1 MEHTIQLVGRV
12 KSFVDAL
19 PMDSVANLSGNDLR
33 VYLYCWID
41 PERGEGGHVHYA
53 PCDIAGTPQAPVHD
67 GEFSFPLRIRDK
79 DPDLLKVLC
88 CMRMKD
94 EESRNTK
101 NYTLAVSATQLDRL
115 VTGEEQ
121 AFTMYDQFNPS
132 NYTEVC
138 MRVSEPVPLGIT
150 FTRSALW
157 DIESDFKSVAT
168 DISNNIMSNIVLNR
182 MQTTEGGE
190 VFTAGLTR
198 YRLPAP
204 LLFVSLFLGTPAYAL
219 MMMTAG
225 SSEGPSSP
233 RPARRRFPRSSRITP
248 S

>member
-19 PMDSVANLSGNDLR
+19 PMNSIADLSGSNLR

-53 PCDIAGTPQAPVHD
+53 PCDIAGNPQAPVHD
-67 GEFSFPLRIRDK
+67 GEFSIPLRIRDK

-115 VTGEEQ
+115 VAGEEQ
-121 AFTMYDQFNPS
+121 AFTMYDQFNPA
-132 NYTEVC
+132 NYTEVR
-138 MRVSEPVPLGIT
+138 MGVANPPPQGIT

-157 DIESDFKSVAT
+157 DIEGDFKSVAT
-168 DISNNIMSNIVLNR
+168 DISNNIMSNIVTNH
-182 MQTTEGGE
+182 MQSTEGCDL
-190 VFTAGLTR
+190 FTAGLTR
-198 YRLPAP
+198 YVPTP
-204 LLFVSLFLGTPAYAL
+204 LVFLSLFLGTPAYTL
-219 MMMTAG
+219 MTAG
-225 SSEGPSSP
+225 SLGGPSSTR
-233 RPARRRFPRSSRITP
+233 RPAPRIFPRSSRITP

>member
-12 KSFVDAL
+12 KSFVDTL
-19 PMDSVANLSGNDLR
+19 PLDSIADLSGNDLR

-41 PERGEGGHVHYA
+41 PERGEGGHVHYT
-53 PCDIAGTPQAPVHD
+53 PRDIAGDPRQAPVHD
-67 GEFSFPLRIRDK
+67 GEFSFPLKIRDK

-94 EESRNTK
+94 QESRNTK

-138 MRVSEPVPLGIT
+138 MSVANPIQTGIT
-150 FTRSALW
+150 FSRSALW
-157 DIESDFKSVAT
+157 DIESDFKCVAT
-168 DISNNIMSNIVLNR
+168 DISNNIMNNIVMNR

-190 VFTAGLTR
+190 LFTAGLTR
-198 YRLPAP
+198 YPT
-204 LLFVSLFLGTPAYAL
+204 LLVFLSLFLGTPAYTL
-219 MMMTAG
+219 MTAG
-225 SSEGPSSP
+225 SLGGPSSP
-233 RPARRRFPRSSRITP
+233 RPMPRKSPRSSRTTR